1 MCGRFIQ
8 CSDPQDYA
16 DYFGLELE
24 PESMGPSRPRYNLAP
39 SQGVLAVRLGP
50 DGRRHL
56 GHLRWGLVPAWS
68 QGPDHRYTM
77 INARAETVADR
88 PAYRAA
94 LKERRCLIPAEG
106 FYEWQAQPGG
116 KQPYLIRRG
125 GGQIFAMA
133 GLWEHWAGT
142 AEAAPISSCTIIVTA
157 ANAAIARV
165 HDRMPVVLDPD
176 RQAQWLDPAKRD
188 SAALLA
194 LLQPDPSADWTLTPV
209 SRRVNNARTD
219 DPGLIE
225 PAAGPLAA
233 IVD

>member
-16 DYFGLELE
+16 DYFSLELD

-77 INARAETVADR
+77 INARAETLADR
-88 PAYRAA
+88 PAYRSA
-94 LKERRCLIPAEG
+94 LRERRCLIPAEG
-106 FYEWQAQPGG
+106 FYEWQTQPGG

-125 GGQIFAMA
+125 GEQIFAMA

-176 RQAQWLDPAKRD
+176 RQAQWLDPANRD
-188 SAALLA
+188 PAALLA
-194 LLQPDPSADWTLTPV
+194 LLQPAPPADWTLTPV

-225 PAAGPLAA
+225 PAAGP
-233 IVD
+233 